1 MAQRALWR
9 LIGAAAVGMLPVRTP
24 AAMHGQLSRGLMRPI
39 GVPQARLMT
48 MFGSHRV
55 VRMTTGANDGAAG
68 ERPAWWNSEN
78 ATQRFGHD
86 VSIRIGG
93 GFGGG
98 RCFGVSPR
106 ANTSMMIMRPPQH
119 GHGRGRTQG

>member
-1 MAQRALWR
+1 MQRALWR
-9 LIGAAAVGMLPVRTP
+9 LSGRAAVRVLSVRPP
-24 AAMHGQLSRGLMRPI
+24 AAMRGRPRGLMRLI

-48 MFGSHRV
+48 MFGGHRV
-55 VRMTTGANDGAAG
+55 VRMKTGASDGAAG
-68 ERPAWWNSEN
+68 EWPAWWNSEN

-93 GFGGG
+93 GFGDG
-98 RCFGVSPR
+98 RYLGVSPR